1 MTFLHV
7 VMQTLSDFLQSEKD
21 YMSFRTDLSLVRY
34 YEETV
39 FSHVLLDFD
48 SVLKLL
54 GAN

>member
-7 VMQTLSDFLQSEKD
+7 VMQTLSDFFTIRKG
-21 YMSFRTDLSLVRY
+21 YMSFSVDLSLVRY